1 MNDKHN
7 LNKPGSQKHES
18 DICPRSPSQ
27 KNYNNDS
34 VDYGE
39 RRGNI
44 VTNTFSPPVRPGK
57 GDNSGDKSGS

>member
-7 LNKPGSQKHES
+7 SNKPGSQKSES
-18 DICPRSPSQ
+18 GNRPRPARESI
-27 KNYNNDS
+27 KNDS
-34 VDYGE
+34 MDYGE

>member
-7 LNKPGSQKHES
+7 SNKPGSQKSES
-18 DICPRSPSQ
+18 DQRRRAGQESF
-27 KNYNNDS
+27 NNDS

-39 RRGNI
+39 HRGTI

>member
-7 LNKPGSQKHES
+7 PHKPGSQKNES
-18 DICPRSPSQ
+18 DNRPRPSRES
-27 KNYNNDS
+27 YNNDS
-34 VDYGE
+34 ADYGE

-44 VTNTFSPPVRPGK
+44 VTNTFSPPVRPGR